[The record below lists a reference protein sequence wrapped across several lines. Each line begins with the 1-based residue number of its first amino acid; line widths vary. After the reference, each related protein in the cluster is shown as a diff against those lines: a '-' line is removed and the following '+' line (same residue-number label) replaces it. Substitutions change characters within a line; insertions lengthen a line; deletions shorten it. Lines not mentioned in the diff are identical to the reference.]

1 MYHLLFGNKWF
12 AALWAGMTLLGIYLT
27 TPREDGTA
35 PFKRLT
41 AVALEAS
48 GVTPDEAAKSQARD
62 ELLRQHELDVFNAG
76 EEEAAEEGEGFA
88 AE

>member
-35 PFKRLT
+35 PAARLT
-41 AVALEAS
+41 AAALKAS
-48 GVTPDEAAKSQARD
+48 GVAGEDQAAAQAQARD

-76 EEEAAEEGEGFA
+76 DEEPTPGDEPME
-88 AE
+88 